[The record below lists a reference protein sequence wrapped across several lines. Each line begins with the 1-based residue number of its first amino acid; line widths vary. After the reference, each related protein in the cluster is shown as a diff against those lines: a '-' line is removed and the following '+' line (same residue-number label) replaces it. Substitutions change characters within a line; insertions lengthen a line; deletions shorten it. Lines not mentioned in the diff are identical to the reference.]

1 MIININD
8 EAYND
13 EMVID
18 GRPMATSSSAL
29 GIMRHQLVRNI
40 GIERIKGFLVRFGWE
55 MGVNDAKE
63 ALKKNI
69 SVKTL
74 IEQGPIVHMKSGH
87 IRGFTHE
94 CSAEFNEKDDV
105 VSLHGSGTWIDSY
118 EAVEHVKRLGLSDTQ
133 VCHTLIGYS
142 SGFMTTIC
150 GQTVL
155 AKEITCVGKG
165 DPVCTWITRTKKEW
179 DRMMEDELSYYQET
193 PIMEELEYTYEQLLE
208 QQSFLTQLTEF
219 QKKLNEEI
227 ANGTDLETITSKVY
241 DSTHIPILV
250 EDKELRTITYAG
262 LSEDRY
268 RELDS
273 DMKEYVRKS
282 ESQLL
287 LPIGK
292 RTIKTD
298 RQEKLISPIYVEKKV
313 LGYCSFIY
321 NDGKNHNED
330 KDYLILDRFAN
341 AVSLILLNEKTRFES
356 FERMKGNFLEQILQA
371 EIPAHEIIQR
381 GKYAN
386 LDLDK
391 PFYVVAMEYRK
402 TKQSTLSMEEE
413 FYLQEQILEVIFE
426 YFSDHKYQNLI
437 GQREGKLVLFM
448 IKQQK
453 DFSIHTAIVEL
464 YQFLKKKFPH
474 GDFKLGFSNEGHDI
488 KDAAAYYE
496 EASIALKLTLQKNIV
511 SFDSLGIV
519 GVLINSNNLKGI
531 KMVAKKEL
539 GDLYQLEDPRNI
551 ELLKTL
557 YVFLSNGGKLEQT
570 MSDLALSM
578 SGLRHRLRR
587 IEGLL
592 EKNLRDPEEMH
603 QLLLILKALIA
614 LGEISID

>member
-18 GRPMATSSSAL
+18 ERPMATSSSAL

-94 CSAEFNEKDDV
+94 CSAEFNEHDEV

-165 DPVCTWITRTKKEW
+165 DPVCTWITRTKIEW

-227 ANGTDLETITSKVY
+227 ANGTDLESITSKVY
-241 DSTHIPILV
+241 DSTQIPILV

-262 LSEDRY
+262 LSEDMY
-268 RELDS
+268 RELDL
-273 DMKEYVRKS
+273 DMKEYMRKS
-282 ESQLL
+282 KSQNL

-292 RTIKTD
+292 KTIKTD

-313 LGYCSFIY
+313 LGYCSFLY
-321 NDGKNHNED
+321 NDGKTHNEE

-371 EIPAHEIIQR
+371 QIPAHEIIQR

-391 PFYVVAMEYRK
+391 PYYVVAMEYRK
-402 TKQSTLSMEEE
+402 TEQSTLSMEEE
-413 FYLQEQILEVIFE
+413 FFLQEQILEVIFE
-426 YFSDHKYQNLI
+426 YFNDHKYQNLI
-437 GQREGKLVLFM
+437 GQREGKLILFM

-453 DFSIHTAIVEL
+453 NFSIQTAIDEL
-464 YQFLKKKFPH
+464 YQFLKRAFPH
-474 GDFKLGFSNEGHDI
+474 GEFKLGVSNEGHDI

-539 GDLYQLEDPRNI
+539 GDLYQLDDPRNI

-570 MSDLALSM
+570 MSDLVLSM
-578 SGLRHRLRR
+578 SGLRHRIRR

-592 EKNLRDPEEMH
+592 EKDLRDPEEMH

>member
-1 MIININD
+1 MIINIHD

-13 EMVID
+13 EMVKNE
-18 GRPMATSSSAL
+18 RPMATSSSAL
-29 GIMRHQLVRNI
+29 WIMRDQLERNI
-40 GIERIKGFLVRFGWE
+40 GTKRIKGFLVRVGWE
-55 MGVNDAKE
+55 MGANDAKE

-69 SVKTL
+69 SIKTL
-74 IEQGPIVHMKSGH
+74 IEQGPIVHMKNGH

-94 CSAEFNEKDDV
+94 CSAQFNENDEV

-118 EAVEHVKRLGLSDTQ
+118 EAVEQLKRQGLSDTQ

-155 AKEITCVGKG
+155 AKETTCIARG
-165 DPVCTWITRTKKEW
+165 DSVCTWITRTKKEW
-179 DRMMEDELSYYQET
+179 DSMMEDELSYYQEVS
-193 PIMEELEYTYEQLLE
+193 IMEELEYTYEQLLE
-208 QQSFLTQLTEF
+208 QQKFLTQLSEF

-227 ANGTDLETITSKVY
+227 SNGTTLEKISNMVY
-241 DSTHIPILV
+241 DNMNIPILI
-250 EDKELRTITYAG
+250 EDKQLRTITYAG
-262 LSEDRY
+262 LSEDTY
-268 RELDS
+268 RELDL
-273 DMKEYVRKS
+273 DIKEYMRKS
-282 ESQLL
+282 KNQLL

-292 RTIKTD
+292 KTIKTD
-298 RQEKLISPIYVEKKV
+298 RQEKLISPIFVEKKL
-313 LGYCSFIY
+313 LGYCSFLY
-321 NDGKNHNED
+321 MDGKSHNEE

-341 AVSLILLNEKTRFES
+341 AISLVLLNEKTRFES

-371 EIPAHEIIQR
+371 QIPPYEIIQR
-381 GKYAN
+381 GKFAN

-391 PFYVVAMEYRK
+391 PFYLVAMEYQK
-402 TKQSTLSMEEE
+402 TQNTTLSIEEE
-413 FYLQEQILEVIFE
+413 FSLQELVLETTFE
-426 YFSDHKYQNLI
+426 YFNDHNYQHLI
-437 GQREGKLVLFM
+437 GQREGKLVLLL

-453 DFSIHTAIVEL
+453 DFSIHTAMVEL
-464 YQFLKKKFPH
+464 YTFLKHTFPN
-474 GDFKLGFSNEGHDI
+474 GEFKLGISNEGHDI
-488 KDAAAYYE
+488 KEASTYYE
-496 EASIALKLTLQKNIV
+496 EASIALRLTLQKNVI

-539 GDLYQLEDPRNI
+539 GALYQLEDTRNT
-551 ELLKTL
+551 ELMKTL

-578 SGLRHRLRR
+578 SGLRHRIRR
-587 IEGLL
+587 IEELL
-592 EKNLRDPEEMH
+592 EKDIRDPEEMH

>member
-1 MIININD
+1 MIIHIND

-13 EMVID
+13 EMVIEE
-18 GRPMATSSSAL
+18 RPMATSSSAL
-29 GIMRHQLVRNI
+29 GIMRDQLVRNI

-74 IEQGPIVHMKSGH
+74 IEQGPIVHMKNGH

-94 CSAEFNEKDDV
+94 CSAEFDEKDQI
-105 VSLHGSGTWIDSY
+105 VSLHGNGTWIDSY
-118 EAVEHVKRLGLSDTQ
+118 EAVEHVKRLGLSETQ

-155 AKEITCVGKG
+155 AKETTCVGKG
-165 DPVCTWITRTKKEW
+165 DPVCTWMTRTKKEW
-179 DRMMEDELSYYQET
+179 DSMMEDELTYYQET
-193 PIMEELEYTYEQLLE
+193 PIMEELEFTYEQLLE
-208 QQSFLTQLTEF
+208 QQRFLTKLSEF

-227 ANGTDLETITSKVY
+227 ANGTDLETITNMVY
-241 DSTHIPILV
+241 DNTNIPILI

-262 LSEDRY
+262 LSGELY

-273 DMKEYVRKS
+273 DMKEYMRKS
-282 ESQLL
+282 KNQLL

-292 RTIKTD
+292 KTIKTD
-298 RQEKLISPIYVEKKV
+298 RQEKMISPIFVEKKV
-313 LGYCSFIY
+313 LGYCSFLY
-321 NDGKNHNED
+321 TDGKSHNEE
-330 KDYLILDRFAN
+330 KDYLKLDRFTN

-356 FERMKGNFLEQILQA
+356 FERMKGNFLEQILPDTNSA
-371 EIPAHEIIQR
+371 NEIIQR
-381 GKYAN
+381 GKFAN

-391 PFYVVAMEYRK
+391 PFYLVAMEYQK
-402 TKQSTLSMEEE
+402 TKNTTLSIEEE
-413 FYLQEQILEVIFE
+413 FSLQELVLETTFE
-426 YFSDHKYQNLI
+426 YFNDHNYQHLI
-437 GQREGKLVLFM
+437 GQREGKLVLLL

-453 DFSIHTAIVEL
+453 DFSIHTAMVEL
-464 YQFLKKKFPH
+464 YTFLKHTFPN
-474 GDFKLGFSNEGHDI
+474 GEFKLGISNEGHDI
-488 KDAAAYYE
+488 KEASTYYE
-496 EASIALKLTLQKNIV
+496 EASIALRLTLQKNVI

-539 GDLYQLEDPRNI
+539 GALYQLEDTRNT
-551 ELLKTL
+551 ELMKTL

-578 SGLRHRLRR
+578 SGLRHRIRR
-587 IEGLL
+587 IEELL
-592 EKNLRDPEEMH
+592 EKDIRDPEEMH
-603 QLLLILKALIA
+603 KLLLILKALIA

>member
-8 EAYND
+8 EAYNE
-13 EMVID
+13 EMIIAD
-18 GRPMATSSSAL
+18 RPMATSSSAL
-29 GIMRHQLVRNI
+29 GIMRHQLVKNI
-40 GIERIKGFLVRFGWE
+40 GLERIKGFLVRFGWE

-74 IEQGPIVHMKSGH
+74 IEQGPIVHMENGH
-87 IRGFTHE
+87 IRGFTHQ
-94 CSAEFNEKDDV
+94 CSAEFNEHDQI

-118 EAVEHVKRLGLSDTQ
+118 EAVEHVKRLGLSHTQ

-155 AKEITCVGKG
+155 AKETTCVGKG
-165 DPVCTWITRTKKEW
+165 DSVCTWITRTKKEW
-179 DRMMEDELSYYQET
+179 DSMMEEELSFYQET

-227 ANGTDLETITSKVY
+227 ANGTDLETITNMVFN
-241 DSTHIPILV
+241 TTNIPIV
-250 EDKELRTITYAG
+250 IEDKELRTITYAG
-262 LSEDRY
+262 LTENMY
-268 RELDS
+268 HELDW
-273 DMKEYVRKS
+273 DMKEYLRKS
-282 ESQLL
+282 KSQLL

-292 RTIKTD
+292 KTIKTE
-298 RQEKLISPIYVEKKV
+298 RQEKLISPIFVEKKV
-313 LGYCSFIY
+313 LGYCSFLY
-321 NDGKNHNED
+321 NDGKNHHEE
-330 KDYLILDRFAN
+330 KDYLLLDRFAN

-371 EIPAHEIIQR
+371 QVPPHEIIQR

-391 PFYVVAMEYRK
+391 PYYVVAMEFRK
-402 TKQSTLSMEEE
+402 TQNATLSIEEE
-413 FYLQEQILEVIFE
+413 FYLQEQVLEAIFE
-426 YFSDHKYQNLI
+426 YFSDHKYQSLI
-437 GQREGKLVLFM
+437 GQREGKLVLLM

-453 DFSIHTAIVEL
+453 TFSIHKAMLEL
-464 YQFLKKKFPH
+464 YQFLEQAFPNE
-474 GDFKLGFSNEGHDI
+474 DFKLGISNEGYDI
-488 KDAAAYYE
+488 KEAAAYYE
-496 EASIALKLTLQKNIV
+496 EASIALKLTLQKSIV

-519 GVLINSNNLKGI
+519 GILINSNNLKGI

-539 GDLYQLEDPRNI
+539 GSLYQLEDSRNI

-557 YVFLSNGGKLEQT
+557 FVFLSNGGKLEQT

-578 SGLRHRLRR
+578 SGLRHRIRR
-587 IEGLL
+587 MEELL
-592 EKNLRDPEEMH
+592 EKDLRDPEEMH

-614 LGEISID
+614 IGEFSLD